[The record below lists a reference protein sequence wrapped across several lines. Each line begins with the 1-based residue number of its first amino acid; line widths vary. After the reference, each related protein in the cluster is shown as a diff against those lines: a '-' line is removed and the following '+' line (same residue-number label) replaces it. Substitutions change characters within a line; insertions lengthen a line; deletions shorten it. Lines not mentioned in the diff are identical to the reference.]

1 MENEKSRKPGMSR
14 TENEGTK
21 ENWKNEKHESNT
33 ENEKEEIIKDKS
45 ADHCVER
52 KYPLTHVFDFFRVLS
67 CLSWLKLYFS
77 VFSVNSVVKNRIL
90 IYGGC
95 V

>member
-1 MENEKSRKPGMSR
+1 MGRFNAKAQRAQRKNRGKVNHEKH
-14 TENEGTK
+14 
-21 ENWKNEKHESNT
+21 EKHESNT

-67 CLSWLKLYFS
+67 CFFVPFVVKKLYFS
-77 VFSVNSVVKNRIL
+77 AAPTAGKCSL
-90 IYGGC
+90 
-95 V
+95 

>member
-1 MENEKSRKPGMSR
+1 MFNRKEQRRQVKRIQLNHEKH
-14 TENEGTK
+14 
-21 ENWKNEKHESNT
+21 EKHESNT
-33 ENEKEEIIKDKS
+33 ENEKEEIIKYKS

-77 VFSVNSVVKNRIL
+77 VFSVNSVVKNRI
-90 IYGGC
+90 
-95 V
+95 

>member
-1 MENEKSRKPGMSR
+1 MKNRECLTQKALRARRENRGKVNHEKH
-14 TENEGTK
+14 
-21 ENWKNEKHESNT
+21 EKHESNT

-67 CLSWLKLYFS
+67 CLSWLRKGFLY
-77 VFSVNSVVKNRIL
+77 VFGAVNK
-90 IYGGC
+90 
-95 V
+95 